1 MYKCNCLAFVY
12 NCLVRK
18 ESSMKK
24 IIRWLARV
32 FNAEITIEKI
42 VEKEKVVYKPL
53 NTNEPLFGTVYV
65 EGDLIVDG
73 RILVTGDVVCK
84 TLEVE
89 SSKQQ

>member
-1 MYKCNCLAFVY
+1 
-12 NCLVRK
+12 
-18 ESSMKK
+18 MKK
-24 IIRWLARV
+24 FIRWLARV

-42 VEKEKVVYKPL
+42 VEKEKVVYRLL
-53 NTNEPLFGTVYV
+53 NTNEPFFGTVYV

-73 RILVTGDVVCK
+73 SILVTGGVVCK

>member
-1 MYKCNCLAFVY
+1 
-12 NCLVRK
+12 
-18 ESSMKK
+18 MKK
-24 IIRWLARV
+24 FIRWLARV

-73 RILVTGDVVCK
+73 SILVTGDVTCR
-84 TLEVE
+84 TLKVE
-89 SSKQQ
+89 EQFKQD